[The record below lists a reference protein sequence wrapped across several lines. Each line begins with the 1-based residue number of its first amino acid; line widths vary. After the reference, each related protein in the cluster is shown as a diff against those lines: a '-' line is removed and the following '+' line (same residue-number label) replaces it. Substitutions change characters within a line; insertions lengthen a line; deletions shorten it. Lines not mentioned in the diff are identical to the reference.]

1 MTILSILI
9 LSSKIV
15 GYVAIIGSLI
25 IALIAFI
32 ITWLVS
38 EFFIPPRDHWS
49 KSGYSIFLVKL
60 GMAGGVAFW
69 VFLFVSHFV
78 IGFLE
83 HNK

>member
-9 LSSKIV
+9 LSSKFV
-15 GYVAIIGSLI
+15 GYVAVIVSLI

-49 KSGYSIFLVKL
+49 KSGYSILLVKL

-69 VFLFVSHFV
+69 VFLFVSQLV
-78 IGFLE
+78 IGVFGA
-83 HNK
+83 K

>member
-15 GYVAIIGSLI
+15 GYVAIIVSLF

-49 KSGYSIFLVKL
+49 KSGYSILLIKL
-60 GMAGGVAFW
+60 GMAGGAAFW
-69 VFLFVSHFV
+69 VFLFVSQLV
-78 IGFLE
+78 IGFLGA
-83 HNK
+83 K

>member
-1 MTILSILI
+1 MIILSLLI

-15 GYVAIIGSLI
+15 GYVAIIVSLI

-49 KSGYSIFLVKL
+49 KSGFSVLLVKL

-69 VFLFVSHFV
+69 FFLIFGQLV
-78 IGFLE
+78 IGFFGA
-83 HNK
+83 K

>member
-15 GYVAIIGSLI
+15 GYVAIIVSLI

-49 KSGYSIFLVKL
+49 KSGYSILLIKL

-69 VFLFVSHFV
+69 VFLFVSQLV
-78 IGFLE
+78 IGFLGA
-83 HNK
+83 K

>member
-15 GYVAIIGSLI
+15 GYVAIIVSLI
-25 IALIAFI
+25 LALISFI

-49 KSGYSIFLVKL
+49 KSGYSILLIKL
-60 GMAGGVAFW
+60 GMAGGIAFW
-69 VFLFVSHFV
+69 VFLFVSQLV
-78 IGFLE
+78 IGFLGA
-83 HNK
+83 K